1 MRYSAGFPVALTCGL
16 ANNKRRV
23 YVEAAILPFHPAFDE
38 ATLLD
43 LQERLAKARWP
54 EPETVEDWSQGMP
67 LGYTRELAHH
77 WQHDYDYSRVASTLS
92 RWPNF
97 LSTIDDIDIHFI
109 YQRSPHS
116 QATPLLLTHGW
127 PGSVL
132 EFRHMIER
140 LTEPT
145 RFGGQVEDAF
155 HVVVP
160 SLPGYGFSGK
170 PAAPGTGV
178 QKIAQLWEALMQR
191 LGFDRFLAHGGDWG
205 SMVTQAIALQQTT
218 ACASIHITLPVVSPD
233 PATMDELTPEEVQ
246 ALEAFN
252 FYQEWDSGYSKQQST
267 RPQTLGY
274 GLADS
279 PVGQMA
285 WIIEKYAQW
294 CDCVRDG
301 VRHPENAVTRDEL
314 LDTVMMY
321 WCTNSAA
328 SSAKLYWESFNQ
340 PDLSEITLPLAISLF
355 PTEIFRTSKRWAQ
368 QRFTNLIYFNADIQS
383 GGHFAALEAPQ
394 TLTEELWHWKQ
405 RLRDS
410 AIL

>member
-1 MRYSAGFPVALTCGL
+1 
-16 ANNKRRV
+16 
-23 YVEAAILPFHPAFDE
+23 
-38 ATLLD
+38 
-43 LQERLAKARWP
+43 
-54 EPETVEDWSQGMP
+54 
-67 LGYTRELAHH
+67 
-77 WQHDYDYSRVASTLS
+77 
-92 RWPNF
+92 
-97 LSTIDDIDIHFI
+97 
-109 YQRSPHS
+109 
-116 QATPLLLTHGW
+116 
-127 PGSVL
+127 
-132 EFRHMIER
+132 
-140 LTEPT
+140 
-145 RFGGQVEDAF
+145 
-155 HVVVP
+155 
-160 SLPGYGFSGK
+160 
-170 PAAPGTGV
+170 
-178 QKIAQLWEALMQR
+178 
-191 LGFDRFLAHGGDWG
+191 
-205 SMVTQAIALQQTT
+205 MVTQAIALQQTT

-301 VRHPENAVTRDEL
+301 VRHPENAVARDEL

-355 PTEIFRTSKRWAQ
+355 PTEIFRTSERWAK
-368 QRFTNLIYFNADIQS
+368 QRFTNLLYFNADIQS
-383 GGHFAALEAPQ
+383 GGHFAALEVPQ

-405 RLRDS
+405 RLRDQ
-410 AIL
+410 AIV